1 MPELI
6 EWIDGKIALNK
17 HMIEDENKPSDFEIF
32 LLADIDMLT
41 KIKEELLK
49 GENRKKWQQK
59 INRDFLT

>member
-1 MPELI
+1 MKAKTVIPKYVA

-32 LLADIDMLT
+32 LLADNDMLT

-49 GENRKKWQQK
+49 REVLNE
-59 INRDFLT
+59 

>member
-17 HMIEDENKPSDFEIF
+17 HMVENENSPSDFKIF
-32 LLADIDMLT
+32 LLTDNYMLT

-49 GENRKKWQQK
+49 REA
-59 INRDFLT
+59 IT

>member
-1 MPELI
+1 MIEMI

-32 LLADIDMLT
+32 LLADNNMLT

-49 GENRKKWQQK
+49 REDRKNGNKRNSG
-59 INRDFLT
+59 IY